1 LRTLGVALALLVASA
16 CTIGIEPNG
25 SPVGCPLAVIEGTLV
40 GQGQDSLSLVTDDGE
55 AVDVDWSDAVSIR
68 AGSPIELV
76 DANGVVIARA
86 GDRVAISGGILRGQG
101 TWTECGGVRVKPSAS

>member
-1 LRTLGVALALLVASA
+1 MRVLGIALVLVVASA

-55 AVDVDWSDAVSIR
+55 AVEVDWSNAVSIR
-68 AGSPIELV
+68 AGSPTELV
-76 DANGVVIARA
+76 DANGAVIARA

-101 TWTECGGVRVKPSAS
+101 TWTECGGVHVKPSAS

>member
-1 LRTLGVALALLVASA
+1 MRVLGIALVLVVASA

-55 AVDVDWSDAVSIR
+55 AVAVDWSNGVSIR

-86 GDRVAISGGILRGQG
+86 GDRVSISGGILRGQG
-101 TWTECGGVRVKPSAS
+101 AWTECGGVHVKPSAS